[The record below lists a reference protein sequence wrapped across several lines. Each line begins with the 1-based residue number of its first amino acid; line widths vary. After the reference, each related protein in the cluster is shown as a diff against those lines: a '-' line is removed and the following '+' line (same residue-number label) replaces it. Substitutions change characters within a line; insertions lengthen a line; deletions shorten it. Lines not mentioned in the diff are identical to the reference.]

1 MVTKR
6 VGNSR
11 GIAIIY
17 PSTRSAAYSSLFYRY
32 LRYQL
37 TVRGIYAGTVFIDSQ
52 GRIVLERP
60 RNSFTV
66 NVGAYLV
73 SLPYEVMY
81 RDYVSILLQLGLN
94 PWRRSARDDKIIVA
108 GGPAVTGNPLPVL
121 PLVDAVLIG
130 EVENVED
137 EIYDALL
144 LGKRRALESL
154 STIRGLLVPGYT
166 RGIVKRNYVPNLD
179 IISQPFPQGV
189 PEDVEPVWGRSY
201 AIEVSRGC
209 GRGCR
214 FCLEGFIFRPKRDL
228 SYSKGKEH
236 IDYALAQR
244 YSKVSFYSLSF
255 FDNPHAERILE
266 YAVSQGMEASVP
278 SLRADTLTQ
287 ERLDLIARAGQRT
300 LTIAPETGSR
310 RVCRAIRKNISSDI
324 VYNVVDQAV
333 EAGIRQVKL
342 YLIIGFPGETE
353 NDIEDTAVLI
363 RNVAS
368 RLRRSGGRIK
378 VSINQ
383 FVPKPVTPLQW
394 AGFQDYLAARR
405 KIEYLAGITRKMGGV
420 ASYYDTR
427 WARIQTVL
435 ARGDSRLA
443 SLIVEW
449 SKTSPG
455 LGGFRRA
462 AKNAGVNVERYLSPI
477 PIDET
482 PPWHRIVE
490 HPYAGIKLLRL
501 EYQHYLEAVHD
512 KS

>member
-1 MVTKR
+1 MKR
-6 VGNSR
+6 VENNR

-37 TVRGIYAGTVFIDSQ
+37 TVRGIYAGTVFIDSH
-52 GRIVLERP
+52 GRIVLEKP
-60 RNSFTV
+60 HNSSIV
-66 NVGAYLV
+66 SAGAYLA

-94 PWRRSARDDKIIVA
+94 PWRRSARDGKVIIA

-121 PLVDAVLIG
+121 PLVDAVFIG
-130 EVENVED
+130 EIENVED
-137 EIYDALL
+137 EIYSALL
-144 LGKRRALESL
+144 MGKRRALENL
-154 STIRGLLVPGYT
+154 SALRGLLVPGYN
-166 RGIVKRNYVPNLD
+166 RGLVRRNYVSNLD
-179 IISQPFPQGV
+179 DISQPFPQGI

-228 SYSKGKEH
+228 SYSKGREH
-236 IDYALAQR
+236 VDYALTQG
-244 YSKVSFYSLSF
+244 YGKVSFYSLSF

-278 SLRADTLTQ
+278 SLRVDTLTR
-287 ERLDLIARAGQRT
+287 ERLDLIAQAGQRT

-310 RVCRAIRKNISSDI
+310 RVCQAIKKNISSEI

-342 YLIIGFPGETE
+342 YLIIGFPGESRD
-353 NDIEDTAVLI
+353 DIEDTAVLI

-394 AGFQDYLAARR
+394 AGFQDYLTARR
-405 KIEYLAGITRKMGGV
+405 KIEYLAGVARKMGGA

-449 SKTSPG
+449 SKTGPG

-462 AKNAGVNVERYLSPI
+462 AKNVGVNVERYLSPI

-490 HPYAGIKLLRL
+490 HPYASLKLLRL
-501 EYQHYLEAVHD
+501 EYQRYLETFYY
-512 KS
+512 KR